1 MQTKTIAFYNRE
13 YPGGGGETVTRNLG
27 LFFRSRGL
35 RVVVYAGK
43 LVEEK
48 LTERE
53 RRDFTLTAVPRLSPD
68 SKEIDYDAFCRS
80 LADERI
86 DCLIVQGAS
95 HMAFERIRR
104 ETGCKILFCLH
115 SIPLWEVYAAR
126 NMRCSELPKP
136 TLLRK
141 LEFLLL
147 RRPLNLLTDKLER
160 RTLKRYA
167 AMMPHI
173 DRLIMLCPEYREQM
187 ERMIRR
193 SGYPGS
199 DAPGEKYVSLLN
211 PLLPPAPPV
220 DRDLQKEKT
229 VLYVGRLMRVDK
241 RVDRLLMVWRKI
253 ESAVPEWRLRI
264 LGTGEEADALQK
276 QAARLGLRR
285 VEFLGHRMDV
295 TPYYRRAAF
304 VCLTSNFEGL
314 PMSLMEGQQ
323 YGAIPVSFDSY
334 AGIREITDNGRA
346 GLMVP
351 AYSIAKYADVLIS
364 AFADRELQKR
374 MREAC
379 YRAAERYELE
389 RIGEEWL
396 RLFDKL

>member
-1 MQTKTIAFYNRE
+1 MQIKTIAFYNRE

-35 RVVVYAGK
+35 RVVVYATT

-48 LTERE
+48 LTDRE
-53 RRDFTLTAVPRLSPD
+53 RRDFTLTPVPRIAPD
-68 SKEIDYDAFCRS
+68 SKAIDYGAFCRS
-80 LADERI
+80 LVDERV

-104 ETGCKILFCLH
+104 EAGCKILFCLH

-126 NMRCSELPKP
+126 RMTCSELPKP

-147 RRPLNLLTDKLER
+147 RKPVNLLTDKLER

-199 DAPGEKYVSLLN
+199 DAPPEKFMSLLN
-211 PLLPPAPPV
+211 PLLPPAPSV
-220 DRDLQKEKT
+220 DRNIQKEKI

-241 RVDRLLMVWRKI
+241 RVDRLLKVWRKV
-253 ESAVPEWRLRI
+253 ESAVPEWRLQI
-264 LGTGEEADALQK
+264 VGSGEEAEALQK
-276 QAARLGLRR
+276 QAVRLGLRR
-285 VEFLGHRMDV
+285 AEFLGHRMDV
-295 TPYYRRAAF
+295 TPYYRRASF

-314 PMSLMEGQQ
+314 PMCLMEGQQ

-334 AGIREITDNGRA
+334 AGIREITENGRA

-351 AYSIAKYADVLIS
+351 AYSTAKYATTLIS
-364 AFADRELQKR
+364 AFADEEQQKR

-379 YRAAERYELE
+379 FRAAERYELE

-396 RLFDKL
+396 ELFDKL